1 MISRGSQQMRL
12 APSASLAPRFDSV
25 RLIVSDVDDTL
36 APPFRDIS
44 ATLAHALR
52 RLVGNGTILF
62 LVSGQSIEN
71 IERRVIRAFP
81 RPSRRNILVGHCH
94 GAEVF
99 GYDSSGWR
107 VIPPLFS
114 MRESAAMEGVFGK
127 VLTLVTGVLSDH
139 GIAASSPGTL
149 LEDRGVQVTVD
160 FPVLGVSPAD
170 QRAVLITA
178 LNDRLAE
185 AGLPV
190 EARMAGHL
198 GIDIMAHGVDKSL
211 PLSRLL
217 DDAGNSY
224 RLTMPDGQVTGD
236 WDGIEVWGD
245 QFWPPDLDAD
255 LRMLAA
261 LPPGIRAINF
271 GTAVSFRTGAG
282 AKPAGLRTARVPGPA
297 GVLDY
302 LVRDE

>member
-1 MISRGSQQMRL
+1 MISRGSQQVRL

-44 ATLAHALR
+44 ATLAHALT

-71 IERRVIRAFP
+71 IERRVVRAFP
-81 RPSRRNILVGHCH
+81 RPLRRNILVGHCH

-99 GYDSSGWR
+99 GYDSAGWR

-114 MRESAAMEGVFGK
+114 MRESAAMEGGFGK

-170 QRAVLITA
+170 PRAVLITA

-198 GIDIMAHGVDKSL
+198 GIDIMARGVDKSL

-217 DDAGNSY
+217 DAGNSY
-224 RLTMPDGQVTGD
+224 RLTMPEGQVTGD

-245 QFWPPDLDAD
+245 QFSPPDLDAD

-261 LPPGIRAINF
+261 LPPGVRAINF

-282 AKPAGLRTARVPGPA
+282 GKPAGLRTARVPGAA